1 MKQFSSEPT
10 HLSLL
15 IRPIVRELA
24 AYVPGEQP
32 QIEGLIKLN
41 TNENPYPPSPKVLA
55 AVRAAADARLRL
67 YPNPTAQP
75 LRERLA
81 KLHGCSPDHLIVGNG
96 SDELLEMA
104 TRAFVEPVP
113 PSASV
118 RLGHGTQTRLW
129 PLRAARR
136 SHSTVQYF
144 NPSYSLYPVLAN
156 MHGALVNPVPLAM
169 DFTLPPVRELR
180 QHRQWDFAAALTFIT
195 TPNAPTGS
203 GCATAELEALCKAQQ
218 GVVVLDETYVDFARE
233 NALELALRYPHVLVS
248 RTFSKAYSLCALRVG
263 YFVGHPELIAA
274 LHRIRDSY
282 NVNGLAQVAALATL
296 DDLPYYQKNFKRIL
310 ATRQRLSEALGKLGF
325 TVFPS
330 QANFLLVQPP
340 GLTAREWLGALRE
353 HKVLVR
359 WFEQPEVED
368 CLRISIGT
376 EAETDALLHAVK
388 AVLAKA

>member
-1 MKQFSSEPT
+1 
-10 HLSLL
+10 
-15 IRPIVRELA
+15 
-24 AYVPGEQP
+24 
-32 QIEGLIKLN
+32 
-41 TNENPYPPSPKVLA
+41 
-55 AVRAAADARLRL
+55 
-67 YPNPTAQP
+67 
-75 LRERLA
+75 
-81 KLHGCSPDHLIVGNG
+81 
-96 SDELLEMA
+96 
-104 TRAFVEPVP
+104 
-113 PSASV
+113 
-118 RLGHGTQTRLW
+118 
-129 PLRAARR
+129 
-136 SHSTVQYF
+136 
-144 NPSYSLYPVLAN
+144 
-156 MHGALVNPVPLAM
+156 
-169 DFTLPPVRELR
+169 
-180 QHRQWDFAAALTFIT
+180 
-195 TPNAPTGS
+195 
-203 GCATAELEALCKAQQ
+203 
-218 GVVVLDETYVDFARE
+218 VDFARE